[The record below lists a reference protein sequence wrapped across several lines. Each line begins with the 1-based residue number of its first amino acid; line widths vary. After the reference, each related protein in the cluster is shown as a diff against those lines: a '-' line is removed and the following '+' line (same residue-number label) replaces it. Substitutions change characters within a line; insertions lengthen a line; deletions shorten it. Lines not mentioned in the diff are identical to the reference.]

1 MPTAK
6 KLPSGSWRCRVFSHW
21 DIGPDGK
28 KKRVYESFTVKD
40 PSKRG
45 KKECERLASEWSV
58 KQVERSAASKTVQET
73 VREYIDL
80 KEHVLSPST
89 IKCYETYL
97 RARMDD
103 IRLYTLGGL
112 TAQVVQGWI
121 NNLSAKYSPKYVRN
135 VYGLFTAS
143 IEFTGFDLPFRVTL
157 PATKEYKAHVPCD
170 MEVQHLINYL
180 RSPARDKRDRESRQ
194 ELLTAIMLAAFG
206 SMRRGEICALTV
218 DDFHGCHVSVTKDM
232 VQDKHSAWVIKPTPK
247 TSASC
252 RTVELPQF
260 VIEAIP
266 LPERG
271 RIMRAHPEQI
281 TNRFRRAIQNCGA
294 DIPFRFHDLRHYYVS
309 IAHALSVPDAYTMK
323 MGGWATDRTMKRVY
337 RATLA
342 DREHKEQIKLNAH
355 FAQKYGA
362 S

>member
-6 KLPSGSWRCRVFSHW
+6 KLPSGSWRCRVFAGYEIS
-21 DIGPDGK
+21 PDGK

-58 KQVERSAASKTVQET
+58 KQVERSAAAKTVQET
-73 VREYIDL
+73 VREYINL

-89 IKCYETYL
+89 IKCYESYM
-97 RARMDD
+97 RARMED

-112 TAQVVQGWI
+112 TAQNVQGWI
-121 NNLSAKYSPKYVRN
+121 NGLSASFSPKYVRN

-157 PATKEYKAHVPCD
+157 PTNREYKAHVPCD
-170 MEVQHLINYL
+170 AEVQHLINYL

-232 VQDKHSAWVIKPTPK
+232 VQDKHFAWVTKPTPK
-247 TSASC
+247 TSASN

-260 VIEAIP
+260 VVDSIP
-266 LPERG
+266 LPDRG
-271 RIMRAHPEQI
+271 RIIKAHPEQI
-281 TNRFRRAIQNCGA
+281 TNRFRRAIKYCGA
-294 DIPFRFHDLRHYYVS
+294 EIPFRFHDFRHYYVS
-309 IAHALSVPDAYTMK
+309 IAHALGIPDAYVME
-323 MGGWATDRTMKRVY
+323 MGGWSTDRTMKRVY

-342 DREHKEQIKLNAH
+342 DRGHKEQVKLNAH
-355 FAQKYGA
+355 FEQQYGA

>member
-1 MPTAK
+1 MATAR
-6 KLPSGSWRCRVFSHW
+6 KLPSGSWRCQVFAGYT
-21 DIGPDGK
+21 IVDGK
-28 KKRVYESFTVKD
+28 KKAIYESFTCKD
-40 PSKRG
+40 PSKKG
-45 KKECERLASEWSV
+45 KKECERMASEWAS
-58 KQVERSAASKTVQET
+58 KQIDRSAASKTVQEI

-89 IKCYETYL
+89 IKCYESYL

-103 IRLYTLGGL
+103 IKLYTLGGL
-112 TAQVVQGWI
+112 SAQIIQGWI
-121 NNLSAKYSPKYVRN
+121 NVLSAQYSPKYVRN

-143 IEFTGFDLPFRVTL
+143 VEFAGYDLPFRVTL
-157 PATKEYKAHVPCD
+157 PTNREYNAHVPCD
-170 MEVQHLINYL
+170 EEVQHLINYL
-180 RSPARDKRDRESRQ
+180 KSPARDKRDRESRQ

-206 SMRRGEICALTV
+206 SLRRGEICALTV
-218 DDFHGCHVSVTKDM
+218 GDFHGCHVSISKDM

-247 TSASC
+247 TSASN
-252 RTVELPQF
+252 RVVELPKF
-260 VIEAIP
+260 VVDAIP

-281 TNRFRRAIQNCGA
+281 TNRFRRAIQHCGA

-342 DREHKEQIKLNAH
+342 DREHKEQKKLNAH
-355 FAQKYGA
+355 FAEKYGV